1 MNIPINQSDKF
12 SRIPEKKYVGSAW
25 PKYPE
30 AIDQIHIPTNEPT
43 TNAFSKATFEGVE
56 EIILPETVKELN
68 VTYPTLIALSAI
80 LIIIGATLATAAMFA
95 IYGPAIEL
103 GNMKFEANELREY
116 MEWKTGQIKSDVADL
131 GNKKLDYVKMIDKIA
146 EKTVS
151 DLKPREAK
159 IVNQ

>member
-1 MNIPINQSDKF
+1 MEIQVNQRDKF
-12 SRIPEKKYVGSAW
+12 SRIPLG
-25 PKYPE
+25 
-30 AIDQIHIPTNEPT
+30 EPT
-43 TNAFSKATFEGVE
+43 TFTSMWIKEWALE
-56 EIILPETVKELN
+56 ESEAINETETVKEIN
-68 VTYPTLIALSAI
+68 VSYSLLIALSSL
-80 LIIIGATLATAAMFA
+80 LIIIGATIATAAMFA

-116 MEWKTGQIKSDVADL
+116 MEWKTGQIKADVADL